1 MTKKLLTL
9 LTALLLT
16 GCFSDETATNKTDVN
31 RTVTDR
37 QSNESNTTQ
46 KNIDS
51 NSSKDENSSSEKAST
66 KKTSSEKTSTK
77 KSSLFTL
84 TTIKGKRLNIDEVD
98 GGLKIHE
105 FKDKV
110 VFLIFFGHQCPPCL
124 AEIPALIKLT
134 KEGHKDLE
142 IIALEVQGLNNSTL
156 EKFANYKGINYN
168 LVSSENHQDFIN
180 YVGGK
185 AGWSGAIPF
194 LLAMDSKGV
203 VQMVHTGGLGK
214 AQFDNIL
221 KEIKALKK

>member
-9 LTALLLT
+9 LMALLLT
-16 GCFSDETATNKTDVN
+16 GCFSDETTSNKTA
-31 RTVTDR
+31 TD
-37 QSNESNTTQ
+37 TQ
-46 KNIDS
+46 KVKES
-51 NSSKDENSSSEKAST
+51 NSSKIEKTKDEKASIKKDST
-66 KKTSSEKTSTK
+66 KKT
-77 KSSLFTL
+77 SLFTL
-84 TTIKGKRLNIDEVD
+84 TTIKGKRINIDELD
-98 GGLKIHE
+98 GGLAIHE

-124 AEIPALIKLT
+124 AEIPALIELT

-142 IIALEVQGLNNSTL
+142 IMAIEVQGLNNSTL

-168 LVSSENHQDFIN
+168 LISADNNQDFIS

-185 AGWSGAIPF
+185 AGWTGAIPF

-214 AQFDNIL
+214 AQFDNIF
-221 KEIKALKK
+221 KEIKAQTK

>member
-9 LTALLLT
+9 LVVLLFT
-16 GCFSDETATNKTDVN
+16 GCFSDETTSNKKATDTELND
-31 RTVTDR
+31 
-37 QSNESNTTQ
+37 SNTTQ
-46 KNIDS
+46 KI
-51 NSSKDENSSSEKAST
+51 EVST
-66 KKTSSEKTSTK
+66 KPKIENLKSD

-84 TTIKGKRLNIDEVD
+84 TTIKGKSLNIDELD
-98 GGLKIHE
+98 GGLAIHE
-105 FKDKV
+105 LKDKV
-110 VFLIFFGHQCPPCL
+110 VFLIFFGHRCPPCL
-124 AEIPALIKLT
+124 AEIPALIELT

-142 IIALEVQGLNNSTL
+142 IIALEVQGLNNKSL
-156 EKFANYKGINYN
+156 EKFAKHKGINYHLISADN
-168 LVSSENHQDFIN
+168 NQDFIS

-221 KEIKALKK
+221 KEIKALKNKVK